1 MPDLAEPMTVTRVYT
16 GDDGETHIET
26 LEIELPLRGVS
37 GLSETVP
44 VTGLIFRRTPPDLDI
59 DWHPAPRRQYIVTVA
74 GRGELEV
81 SDGSVLAL
89 GPGTIVLVEDTAES
103 NGKGHLTR
111 GVGKED
117 RHSLF
122 IPLPEE

>member
-1 MPDLAEPMTVTRVYT
+1 MAENAEPMTISRVYT
-16 GDDGETHIET
+16 DDDGETHIDSVDV
-26 LEIELPLRGVS
+26 ELPLRGVT

-74 GRGELEV
+74 GRGEIEV
-81 SDGSVLAL
+81 SDGTKLEL

-103 NGKGHLTR
+103 GGKGHLTR
-111 GVGKED
+111 GIGTED
-117 RHSLF
+117 RLSLF
-122 IPLPEE
+122 IPLPED